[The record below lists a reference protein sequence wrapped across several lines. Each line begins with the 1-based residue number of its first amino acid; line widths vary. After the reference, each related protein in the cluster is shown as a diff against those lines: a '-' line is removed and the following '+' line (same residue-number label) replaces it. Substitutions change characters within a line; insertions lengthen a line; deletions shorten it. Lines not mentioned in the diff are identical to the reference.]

1 MKPFNKIKSKSESIS
16 FVVLGS
22 NRYERKGKKMLQDF
36 LKDKKAL
43 FDTGVSTELRAQ
55 ENRRRVVVYAQGNL
69 VSNVRT
75 EQSGISARV
84 RKNGLCGF
92 SSSAE
97 YSSEMA
103 DAVLKAAT
111 KNAHFMAG
119 HIDKKSIVVPS
130 LQGGFVP
137 YRREI
142 IDTEQKRIIEKTKEL
157 DDYIAK
163 TYPNLVSRQVIYSE
177 DSMEKIIYTSDACDG
192 HVTSP
197 RAYIYVFMTAMSK
210 EGKPVDAFRVF
221 GGAGCFNDYFS
232 DLDQYKPELEEEYQA
247 LMKKTEGIY
256 PEAGLKTVILDGMMT
271 GMLSHEAVGHTTEAD
286 LVRGGS
292 VAGPCLNKQVASEKV
307 TMIDFAHTALGETAP
322 LPVYIDDEGVA
333 AKDAVII
340 KDGIL
345 TGYMN
350 NRESAA
356 LYGVEPD
363 GNARA
368 WSFSDEPLIRMRNT
382 AILPG
387 KDKLED
393 MIASVDDGYYLINS
407 NNGQADLTGEFMF
420 GVIEGYEIKNGKIGR
435 ALLDTT
441 VMGVAF
447 DMLKTVDMVSDKITW
462 ASSGMCGKK
471 QPMPVGMGG
480 PALRCKIT
488 IGGR

>member
-1 MKPFNKIKSKSESIS
+1 M
-16 FVVLGS
+16 
-22 NRYERKGKKMLQDF
+22 
-36 LKDKKAL
+36 KDKKAL
-43 FDTGVSTELRAQ
+43 FETGVSTELRAQ
-55 ENRRRVVVYAQGNL
+55 ENRRRVVVFAQGNL
-69 VSNVRT
+69 VQNVRV
-75 EQSGISARV
+75 EESGVNARV

-97 YSSEMA
+97 CTGEMA
-103 DAVLKAAT
+103 EAVLKAAT
-111 KNAHFMAG
+111 NNAKFMVN
-119 HIDKKSIVVPS
+119 HVDKKAIVVPS
-130 LQGGFVP
+130 ITGGYVP
-137 YRREI
+137 YKREI
-142 IDTEQKRIIEKTKEL
+142 IDTEQKRIIEKAKEL
-157 DDYIAK
+157 DEYVAK
-163 TYPNLVSRQVIYSE
+163 SFPKLISRQVIYSE
-177 DSMEKIIYTSDACDG
+177 DSMDKVIYTSDFCDG
-192 HVTSP
+192 HATSP
-197 RAYIYVFMTAMSK
+197 RCYIYVYMTAESA
-210 EGKPVDAFRVF
+210 EGKPVDMFRVF
-221 GGAGCFNDYFS
+221 GGPGKFDDHFS
-232 DLDQYKPELEEEYQA
+232 DIEYIKPELEKQYNA
-247 LMKKTEGIY
+247 LMKKCEGVY
-256 PEAGLKTVILDGMMT
+256 AEAGLKTVILDGMMT

-307 TMIDFAHTALGETAP
+307 TMIDFANEALGETAP

-356 LYGVEPD
+356 LYGVEPA

-382 AILPG
+382 AIIPG

-435 ALLDTT
+435 AILDTT

-462 ASSGMCGKK
+462 TSSGMCGKK